1 MKNSYRFFVKYIHY
15 SATILIMKCHL
26 RFSKY
31 DYIQAEVYFCAL
43 KHIMYSLGRV
53 VHNLCD
59 NTNFLLICRH
69 FLV

>member
-53 VHNLCD
+53 VHNL
-59 NTNFLLICRH
+59 
-69 FLV
+69 